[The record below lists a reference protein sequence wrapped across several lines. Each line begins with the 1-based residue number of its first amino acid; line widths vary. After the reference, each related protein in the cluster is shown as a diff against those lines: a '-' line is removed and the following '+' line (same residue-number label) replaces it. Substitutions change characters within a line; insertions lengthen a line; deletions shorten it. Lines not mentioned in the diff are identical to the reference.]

1 MNDLPEETRA
11 LLRTAPLDKNAV
23 LDPGAGGFNPLAPPP
38 SLKALPAHCYEP
50 YLTPAAYAMRE
61 RGLPGGMAVGWRL
74 TAAGRALAE
83 AERRG

>member
-23 LDPGAGGFNPLAPPP
+23 LDPGADRFNPLAPPAG
-38 SLKALPAHCYEP
+38 LTALPADCYEP
-50 YLTPAAYAMRE
+50 YLTPTAYALRE
-61 RGLPGGMAVGWRL
+61 RGLSGGMAVGWRL